1 MTAKLTSN
9 TTSKS
14 KSFQTPKSAG
24 YRMPAEWERHEA
36 TWLSWPKDP
45 VTWPGRVP
53 QAEEIFIKMI
63 TVLSPHETVN
73 LLVNDAKTEENVS
86 KRLKAAG
93 TDLKN
98 VKIHKIVTVDSWIRD
113 YGPIFII
120 RERKGV
126 RPLDSRG
133 LTPFREIAY
142 TDWIFNAWGGKYADL
157 AKDNVIPEKLEPVLK
172 IPRFETRLV
181 LEGGSIDVNG
191 SGTLLTTEQ
200 CLLTNTRNPHLSKEG
215 IEKALSDY
223 LGIKHVIWLGEGI
236 VGDDTDGHVDD
247 IVRFVG
253 PKTVI
258 CALEEDE
265 HDANYPMLKENYER
279 LKQAVDQDGKKLE
292 VIPFPMP
299 GKVMSDE
306 GRLPASYANFYIAN
320 HVVLVPVFGHKNDK
334 FALAILKEMF
344 PKREIA
350 GIHCE
355 PLVWGLGA
363 IHCVTQ
369 QQPA

>member
-1 MTAKLTSN
+1 
-9 TTSKS
+9 
-14 KSFQTPKSAG
+14 
-24 YRMPAEWERHEA
+24 MPAEWDRHEA

-45 VTWPGRVP
+45 VTWPDRVP

-63 TVLSPHETVN
+63 TALSPHETVN

-86 KRLKAAG
+86 KRLKIAG
-93 TDLKN
+93 ANLKN
-98 VKIHKIVTVDSWIRD
+98 VKIHKMITVDSWIRD
-113 YGPIFII
+113 YGPIFI
-120 RERKGV
+120 V
-126 RPLDSRG
+126 RG
-133 LTPFREIAY
+133 EGEKKEIAY

-157 AKDNVIPEKLEPVLK
+157 AKDTVIPEKLESILK
-172 IPRFETRLV
+172 MPRFETRLV

-191 SGTLLTTEQ
+191 AGTLLTTEQ
-200 CLLTNTRNPHLSKEG
+200 CLLTPTRNPHLSKEG

-258 CALEEDE
+258 CALEEDKS
-265 HDANYPMLKENYER
+265 DANYPMLRENYER
-279 LKQAVDQDGKKLE
+279 LKEAVDQDGRKLE

-299 GKVMSDE
+299 GKVMSDQ

-334 FALAILKEMF
+334 IALAILKEMF
-344 PKREIA
+344 PKREIT

-369 QQPA
+369 QQPAV